1 MKCTPSTLKAI
12 ISFSSKPPNTI
23 LISVNDDIFVAQSY
37 GLEHIQDG
45 RSVLAAF
52 GTPLEEQAVDGSQRW
67 NPKSLSIMVEKAK
80 DERFQVQG
88 KAQGKARKRLVEQNR
103 KQKMQEKNI

>member
-1 MKCTPSTLKAI
+1 ME
-12 ISFSSKPPNTI
+12 
-23 LISVNDDIFVAQSY
+23 DDISNNTSGVLGDTLSQLDTVLAD